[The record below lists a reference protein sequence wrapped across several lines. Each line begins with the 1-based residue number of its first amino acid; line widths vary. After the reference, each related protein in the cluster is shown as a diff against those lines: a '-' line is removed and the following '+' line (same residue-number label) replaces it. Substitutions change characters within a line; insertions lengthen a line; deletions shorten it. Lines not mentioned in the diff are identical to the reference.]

1 MCIFIKYTHKS
12 QGGKVIYFIKE
23 GISFKLVKNT
33 KKIIIFLIMAMIM
46 FILSILFI
54 GVEKFFSFLGMFF
67 VIVLLLGAVA
77 INNKKITFDSEKNKV
92 EITDGLFSKKVTF
105 KYSDLLE
112 FNVVKETYYGFI
124 PTGVSVVA
132 YFSDNKKNKVSVNIR
147 REMFTKKTNWAQTL
161 IEEISD
167 IMEVSTN
174 KIKLDSIETK

>member
-1 MCIFIKYTHKS
+1 MITGVVSFYVSFIFVKNIYIS

-33 KKIIIFLIMAMIM
+33 KIIIFLIMAMIV
-46 FILSILFI
+46 FILSVLFI

-67 VIVLLLGAVA
+67 VIALLLGAVA

-92 EITDGLFSKKVTF
+92 
-105 KYSDLLE
+105 
-112 FNVVKETYYGFI
+112 
-124 PTGVSVVA
+124 
-132 YFSDNKKNKVSVNIR
+132 SVNIR
-147 REMFTKKTNWAQTL
+147 KEMFTKKTNWAQTL